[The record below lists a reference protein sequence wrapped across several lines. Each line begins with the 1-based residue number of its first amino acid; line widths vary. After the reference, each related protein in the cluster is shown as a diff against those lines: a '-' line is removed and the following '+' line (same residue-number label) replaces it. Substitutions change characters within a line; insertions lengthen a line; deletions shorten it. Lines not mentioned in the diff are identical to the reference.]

1 MCGVTPMYYTT
12 LEQWLCA
19 DVRGVCVCVCVC
31 VYACVV
37 FTWVQ
42 PTNRYAQ
49 VDAILGE
56 TDTSAFMKKKCGNN
70 VLLLNIESKAAI
82 DRCVACARAL
92 SLSVPLWGPIAP
104 AVVHIGCY
112 STQTQTQTQWP
123 APSTAILIGGMVSS
137 LICSSDPPDCLI
149 PTVCGFFMPGP
160 LTVRTRITVCCDLT
174 HA

>member
-1 MCGVTPMYYTT
+1 MYYTT

-82 DRCVACARAL
+82 DRCVACARSL
-92 SLSVPLWGPIAP
+92 SLSLYLCGDPLHPPWYTSGVIARKRKRKRNGLHHP
-104 AVVHIGCY
+104 R
-112 STQTQTQTQWP
+112 P
-123 APSTAILIGGMVSS
+123 
-137 LICSSDPPDCLI
+137 
-149 PTVCGFFMPGP
+149 F
-160 LTVRTRITVCCDLT
+160 
-174 HA
+174 